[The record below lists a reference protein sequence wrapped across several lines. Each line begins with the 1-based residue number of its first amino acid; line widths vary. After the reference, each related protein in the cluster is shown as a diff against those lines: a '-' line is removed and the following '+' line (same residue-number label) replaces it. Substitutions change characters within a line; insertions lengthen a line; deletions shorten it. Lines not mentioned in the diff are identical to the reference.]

1 MTVLLFLHSE
11 TRRCSL
17 RALWRLLGFGGTVG
31 NHVRDTLAEMA
42 SFGLGRQF
50 ALFGMMVQTAAIVT
64 PVEKL

>member
-1 MTVLLFLHSE
+1 MTVLLFFHFE

-17 RALWRLLGFGGTVG
+17 RALWRLLGFGGAVG
-31 NHVRDTLAEMA
+31 DHVPDTLAEMA

-50 ALFGMMVQTAAIVT
+50 ALFGMMVQAAAIVT